1 MSNDKKTDSLPDIPA
16 RDLVSEAYTHLVAA
30 IVQSLPDVD
39 DQIIMGHVRA
49 AHELLGIVLKRT
61 P

>member
-1 MSNDKKTDSLPDIPA
+1 MSNKKPDNLPDIPA

-30 IVQSLPDVD
+30 IVQSLPEVD
-39 DQIIMGHVRA
+39 DQIIMGHVRVA
-49 AHELLGIVLKRT
+49 RELLGTVLKRT